1 MVYHQ
6 TVVLLAA
13 RTYLSRI
20 AKSTPF
26 EHRRAAA
33 AGVVAIE
40 NPLVEGVLTFQTFFG
55 GLAVLTTFDED

>member
-6 TVVLLAA
+6 TVVLLTA
-13 RTYLSRI
+13 RTYLSRV
-20 AKSTPF
+20 AKFTPF

-33 AGVVAIE
+33 AGVVAVE
-40 NPLVEGVLTFQTFFG
+40 DPLVEGVLTFQTFFG